1 MQVAEKLG
9 WGSDPEVIGRYKGS
23 QFDVLTARHPFIDR
37 PSLLMLGD
45 HVSLD
50 AGTGAVHTAPGHGY
64 DDYVLGTRYGLDIY
78 CPVDN
83 RGHFTSEVEHFAGEQ
98 VFKANAHIV
107 DFMREAGVLLLE
119 EKLEHSYPH
128 CWRCHNP
135 VIFRATPQW
144 FISMESTRLRE
155 KATEATARVQWVPA
169 WGAER
174 MKNMFVSRPDWCIS
188 RQRSWGVPIPVF
200 YCEGCEEALVEPR
213 IIEHVADIFAKESA
227 DAWYEREAES
237 LLPEDATCPK
247 CNSTRFR
254 KEHDILDVWF
264 DSGTS
269 SIEVLEPRGLP
280 YPADVYLEGG
290 DQFRGWF
297 NSSLVVGIEVKGE
310 PPYRT
315 VITHGWAV
323 DGAGEK
329 MSKSK
334 GNVIEPQVVIKQT
347 GAEILRLWC
356 AALDYHEDMRVS
368 DEILRRI
375 SDAYRK
381 IRNTARFCL
390 GNLYGF
396 EVERDRV
403 SIDEMLEIDRW
414 ALAELN
420 EVTRKVLAAYE
431 AYDFREVYQ
440 ALYSFSTIELSAL
453 YFDII
458 KDRLYTSG
466 TRSVARRSGQTVL
479 YEIVSRLA
487 RLAAPILAFTAD
499 EIWENIPR
507 AKSDA
512 VSVHM
517 TEFPRFEERWVDD
530 ELRARYERLF
540 EIRSAVTKA
549 LEDARNAKL
558 IGSGLDARVT
568 VTANDETRTF
578 LEGFGD
584 DLRFVFIVSQVELV
598 GGSTLSVSVARAEGE
613 KCNRCWNYAT
623 DVGIDP
629 NYPGACARCV
639 QSLKETLG

>member
-1 MQVAEKLG
+1 
-9 WGSDPEVIGRYKGS
+9 
-23 QFDVLTARHPFIDR
+23 
-37 PSLLMLGD
+37 
-45 HVSLD
+45 
-50 AGTGAVHTAPGHGY
+50 
-64 DDYVLGTRYGLDIY
+64 
-78 CPVDN
+78 
-83 RGHFTSEVEHFAGEQ
+83 
-98 VFKANAHIV
+98 
-107 DFMREAGVLLLE
+107 
-119 EKLEHSYPH
+119 
-128 CWRCHNP
+128 
-135 VIFRATPQW
+135 
-144 FISMESTRLRE
+144 
-155 KATEATARVQWVPA
+155 
-169 WGAER
+169 

-237 LLPEDATCPK
+237 LLPEDAKCLK

-264 DSGTS
+264 DSGAS

-499 EIWENIPR
+499 EIWENIPG

-517 TEFPRFEERWVDD
+517 TEFPRFEESWVDD

-549 LEDARNAKL
+549 LEDARIAKL

-584 DLRFVFIVSQVELV
+584 NLRFVFIVSQVDLV

-613 KCNRCWNYAT
+613 KCDRCWNYTT
-623 DVGIDP
+623 DVGVDP
-629 NYPGACARCV
+629 NYAGACARCV
-639 QSLKETLG
+639 ESLKETLG